1 MVAALHI
8 INGFDPARMGQTL
21 LVACVACTPLT
32 AKLWQ
37 RWKAAAQGDSV
48 FAGNR
53 LLRGA
58 AAVWEVIHPV
68 LLLLL
73 AAMALAG
80 DSYNPF
86 LYFRF

>member
-1 MVAALHI
+1 MQPELFPSTFTI
-8 INGFDPARMGQTL
+8 
-21 LVACVACTPLT
+21 CPLT
-32 AKLWQ
+32 MFRIMDMQ
-37 RWKAAAQGDSV
+37 
-48 FAGNR
+48 

-86 LYFRF
+86 LYFQF

>member
-1 MVAALHI
+1 MLWNMNDSAMYVIQSAK
-8 INGFDPARMGQTL
+8 RW
-21 LVACVACTPLT
+21 CVFRKRP
-32 AKLWQ
+32 KLWQ
-37 RWKAAAQGDSV
+37 RWKAAARGDSA

-86 LYFRF
+86 LYFQF